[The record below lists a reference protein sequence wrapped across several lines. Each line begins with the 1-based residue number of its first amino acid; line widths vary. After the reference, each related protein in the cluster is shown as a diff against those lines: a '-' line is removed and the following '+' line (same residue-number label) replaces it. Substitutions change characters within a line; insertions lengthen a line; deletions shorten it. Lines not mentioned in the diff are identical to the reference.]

1 MINLSN
7 PYNLSANRL
16 EIFGSADFQKLGMFA
31 KVLYNDREHIFKEK
45 YHETRKHSS
54 SPSRYGRV
62 KSIQR

>member
-31 KVLYNDREHIFKEK
+31 KVLHNDREHIFKGEV
-45 YHETRKHSS
+45 S
-54 SPSRYGRV
+54 
-62 KSIQR
+62 